1 MAINTSIM
9 RNVNLLKKSS
19 NVLNLRSI
27 KMISE
32 EVNIEEFFGVPAGKV
47 WQYLNDHGEANLN
60 EIEGFTSLRT
70 EEVCYALGWLGRE
83 GKLVAKK
90 KEGRIIKFSLV

>member
-83 GKLVAKK
+83 GKLVANK

>member
-1 MAINTSIM
+1 M
-9 RNVNLLKKSS
+9 RNVNLLKKFKHSKS
-19 NVLNLRSI
+19 HRSI

-32 EVNIEEFFGVPAGKV
+32 EVNIEEFFGAPASKV

>member
-1 MAINTSIM
+1 M
-9 RNVNLLKKSS
+9 RDVNLLKRSS

-27 KMISE
+27 KMISR

-47 WQYLNDHGEANLN
+47 WQYLNDHGGSNLN

-70 EEVCYALGWLGRE
+70 DEVCYALGWLGRE
-83 GKLVAKK
+83 GKLVVK
-90 KEGRIIKFSLV
+90 KEGMIIKFSLV